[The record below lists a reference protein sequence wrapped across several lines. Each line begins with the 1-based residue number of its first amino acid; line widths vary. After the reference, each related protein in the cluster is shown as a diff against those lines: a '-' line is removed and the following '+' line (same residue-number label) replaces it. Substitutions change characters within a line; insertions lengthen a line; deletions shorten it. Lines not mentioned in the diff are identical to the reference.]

1 MTADHD
7 HLSRNKKFISV
18 FKLTEN
24 TNVKINYNIME
35 PAYPVYL
42 IN

>member
-1 MTADHD
+1 MTTDRD
-7 HLSRNKKFISV
+7 YLGRNKKFISI

-35 PAYPVYL
+35 PEYPV
-42 IN
+42 